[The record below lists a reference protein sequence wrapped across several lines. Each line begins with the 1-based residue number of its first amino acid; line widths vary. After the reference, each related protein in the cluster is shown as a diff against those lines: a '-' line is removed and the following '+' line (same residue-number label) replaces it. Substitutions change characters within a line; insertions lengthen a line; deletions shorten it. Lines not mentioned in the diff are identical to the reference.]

1 MKKKLNSMIPFSLT
15 GLTCLQVLWHYCAAD
30 YFHSYLNQIPKP
42 LNHRSYNLRVEKDWQ
57 YWINQITYYLNSL
70 RNLIYCFKSYFLN
83 TGFHKLVYTC
93 FIVYVC
99 VKKNLQFKKKKKKK
113 KKLRRIYIS
122 WIQFRLTIRG
132 LQYHFFCIFDA
143 ICVRL

>member
-1 MKKKLNSMIPFSLT
+1 MIPFSLT

-30 YFHSYLNQIPKP
+30 YFHSCLNQMPKP
-42 LNHRSYNLRVEKDWQ
+42 LNHRFYNLRVEKDWQ

-83 TGFHKLVYTC
+83 TGFNKLVYTY

-99 VKKNLQFKKKKKKK
+99 VKKNLQFKKKTKNKNKNWDVFI
-113 KKLRRIYIS
+113 LVEFSFDWQLGGYSII
-122 WIQFRLTIRG
+122 
-132 LQYHFFCIFDA
+132 FFVFLMLFA
-143 ICVRL
+143 